1 MALKLV
7 LDSIYNVDEALKSL
21 YVEHTDGK
29 FHLDTDADSVRG
41 HRDVLPLANAYDRT
55 KADLATAKNDLADA
69 KKKAAPEDFD
79 QETWKKLKEGKT
91 DDAAHQRQLVE
102 LRKTLEG
109 ERDDWKGKYE
119 GEVTK
124 GKKAAVNAA
133 LTDALSASGIK
144 EPSFVKAARALLEPR
159 VAMDTDE
166 ASMDIGLGPMGIAEA
181 VKRWAA
187 GDEGKPFVA
196 PAKGDN
202 AKGNDN
208 GHQQQAV
215 KGDFG
220 GDAKARAAAI
230 SAKFPELSAG
240 A

>member
-7 LDSIYNVDEALKSL
+7 LDSLDNVDEALKAL
-21 YVEHTDGK
+21 YVEHSDGK

-55 KADLATAKNDLADA
+55 KTDLATVKGELADA
-69 KKKAAPEDFD
+69 KKKAAPDDFD
-79 QETWKKLKEGKT
+79 AETWKKLKDGKT

-109 ERDDWKGKYE
+109 ERDEWKGKFE

-124 GKKAAVNAA
+124 GKKAKINAE
-133 LTDALSASGIK
+133 LTDALSASGITN
-144 EPSFVKAARALLEPR
+144 PSFVKAARALLEPR
-159 VAMDTDE
+159 VAMDTDD

-187 GDEGKPFVA
+187 GDEGKSFVA

-202 AKGNDN
+202 AKGNDG
-208 GHQQQAV
+208 GHQQQTT

-220 GDAKARAAAI
+220 GDTKARTAAI
-230 SAKFPELSAG
+230 AAKFPELEA
-240 A
+240 

>member
-7 LDSIYNVDEALKSL
+7 LDSLDNVEEAIKSL
-21 YVEHTDGK
+21 YVEHSDGK

-41 HRDVLPLANAYDRT
+41 HRDVLPLANAYERT
-55 KADLATAKNDLADA
+55 KADLATAKTDLATA
-69 KKKAAPEDFD
+69 KQKAAPEDFD
-79 QETWKKLKEGKT
+79 PETWKKLKDGKT

-102 LRKTLEG
+102 LRKTLEA
-109 ERDDWKGKYE
+109 ERDDWKGKFE

-133 LTDALSASGIK
+133 LTDALSSSGIAN
-144 EPSFVKAARALLEPR
+144 PAFVKAARALLEPR

-187 GDEGKPFVA
+187 GDEGKAFVA

-202 AKGNDN
+202 AKGNEN
-208 GHQQQAV
+208 GHQQQHV

-230 SAKFPELSAG
+230 SAKFPELSEG

>member
-7 LDSIYNVDEALKSL
+7 LDSLDNVDEALKAL
-21 YVEHTDGK
+21 YVEHSDGK

-55 KADLATAKNDLADA
+55 KTDLATVKGELADA
-69 KKKAAPEDFD
+69 KKKAAPDDFD
-79 QETWKKLKEGKT
+79 AETWKKLKDGKT

-109 ERDDWKGKYE
+109 ERDEWKGKYE

-124 GKKAAVNAA
+124 GKKAKINAE
-133 LTDALSASGIK
+133 LTDALSASGITN
-144 EPSFVKAARALLEPR
+144 PSFVKAARALLEPR
-159 VAMDTDE
+159 VAMDTDD

-187 GDEGKPFVA
+187 GDEGKSFVA

-202 AKGNDN
+202 AKGNDG
-208 GHQQQAV
+208 GHQQKTT

-220 GDAKARAAAI
+220 GDTKARTAAI
-230 SAKFPELSAG
+230 AAKFPELEA
-240 A
+240 

>member
-7 LDSIYNVDEALKSL
+7 LDSLDNVDEALKAL
-21 YVEHTDGK
+21 YVDHSDGK

-41 HRDVLPLANAYDRT
+41 HRDVLPLANAYERT
-55 KADLATAKNDLADA
+55 KTDLATVKGELADA
-69 KKKAAPEDFD
+69 KKKAAPDDFD
-79 QETWKKLKEGKT
+79 TETWKKLKDGKT

-124 GKKAAVNAA
+124 GRKAKINAE
-133 LTDALSASGIK
+133 LTDALSSSGITN
-144 EPSFVKAARALLEPR
+144 PSFVKAARALLEPR
-159 VAMDTDE
+159 VAMDTDD

-187 GDEGKPFVA
+187 GDEGKSFVA
-196 PAKGDN
+196 PPKGDN
-202 AKGNDN
+202 AKGNDG
-208 GHQQQAV
+208 GHQQQKT

-220 GDAKARAAAI
+220 GDTKARTAAI
-230 SAKFPELSAG
+230 AAKFPELEA
-240 A
+240 

>member
-7 LDSIYNVDEALKSL
+7 LDSLDNVDEALKPI
-21 YVEHTDGK
+21 YVAHSDGK

-41 HRDVLPLANAYDRT
+41 HRDVLPLANAYERT
-55 KADLATAKNDLADA
+55 KTDLATVKGELADA
-69 KKKAAPEDFD
+69 KKKAAPDDFD
-79 QETWKKLKEGKT
+79 AETWKKLKDGKT

-109 ERDDWKGKYE
+109 ERDDWKGKFE

-124 GKKAAVNAA
+124 GKKAKINAE
-133 LTDALSASGIK
+133 LTDALSASGITN
-144 EPSFVKAARALLEPR
+144 PSFVKAARALLEPR
-159 VAMDTDE
+159 VAMDTDD

-187 GDEGKPFVA
+187 GDEGKSFVA

-202 AKGNDN
+202 AKGNDG
-208 GHQQQAV
+208 GHQQQTT

-220 GDAKARAAAI
+220 GDTKARTAAI
-230 SAKFPELSAG
+230 AAKFPELEA
-240 A
+240 

>member
-7 LDSIYNVDEALKSL
+7 LDSLDNVDEALKAL
-21 YVEHTDGK
+21 YVEHSDGK

-41 HRDVLPLANAYDRT
+41 HRDVLPLANAYERT
-55 KADLATAKNDLADA
+55 KTDLATVKGELADA
-69 KKKAAPEDFD
+69 KKKAAPDDFD
-79 QETWKKLKEGKT
+79 TETWKKLKDGKT

-124 GKKAAVNAA
+124 GRKAKINAE
-133 LTDALSASGIK
+133 LTDALSSSGITN
-144 EPSFVKAARALLEPR
+144 PSFVKAARALLEPR
-159 VAMDTDE
+159 VAMDTDD

-187 GDEGKPFVA
+187 GDEGKSFVA
-196 PAKGDN
+196 PPKGDN
-202 AKGNDN
+202 AKGNDG
-208 GHQQQAV
+208 GHQQQKT

-220 GDAKARAAAI
+220 GDTKARTAAI
-230 SAKFPELSAG
+230 AAKFPELEG
-240 A
+240 

>member
-7 LDSIYNVDEALKSL
+7 LDSLDNVDEALKAL
-21 YVEHTDGK
+21 YVEHSDGK

-41 HRDVLPLANAYDRT
+41 HRDVLPLANAYERT
-55 KADLATAKNDLADA
+55 KTDLATVKGELADA
-69 KKKAAPEDFD
+69 KKKVAPEDFD
-79 QETWKKLKEGKT
+79 PETWKKLKDGKT

-102 LRKTLEG
+102 LRKTLEA
-109 ERDDWKGKYE
+109 ERDEWKGKFE

-124 GKKAAVNAA
+124 GKKAKINAD
-133 LTDALSASGIK
+133 LTDALAASGITN
-144 EPSFVKAARALLEPR
+144 PSFVKAARALLEPR
-159 VAMDTDE
+159 VAMDTDD

-187 GDEGKPFVA
+187 GDEGKSFVA

-202 AKGNDN
+202 AKGNDG
-208 GHQQQAV
+208 GHQQQKV

-220 GDAKARAAAI
+220 GDPKARAAAI
-230 SAKFPELSAG
+230 AAKFPELEA
-240 A
+240 

>member
-7 LDSIYNVDEALKSL
+7 LDSLDNVDEALKAL
-21 YVEHTDGK
+21 YVEHSDGK

-41 HRDVLPLANAYDRT
+41 HRDVLPLANAYERT
-55 KADLATAKNDLADA
+55 KTDLATVKGELADA
-69 KKKAAPEDFD
+69 KKKAAPDDFD
-79 QETWKKLKEGKT
+79 TETWKKLKDGKT

-124 GKKAAVNAA
+124 GKKAKINAE
-133 LTDALSASGIK
+133 LTDALSASGITN
-144 EPSFVKAARALLEPR
+144 PSFVKAARALLEPR
-159 VAMDTDE
+159 VAMDTDD

-187 GDEGKPFVA
+187 GDEGKSFVA

-202 AKGNDN
+202 AKGNDG
-208 GHQQQAV
+208 GHQQQTT

-220 GDAKARAAAI
+220 GDTKARTAAI
-230 SAKFPELSAG
+230 AAKFPELEA
-240 A
+240 

>member
-7 LDSIYNVDEALKSL
+7 LDSLDNVDEALKAL
-21 YVEHTDGK
+21 YVEHSDGK

-55 KADLATAKNDLADA
+55 KTDLATVKGELADA
-69 KKKAAPEDFD
+69 KKKAAPDDFD
-79 QETWKKLKEGKT
+79 AETWKKLKDGKT

-124 GKKAAVNAA
+124 GKKAKINAE
-133 LTDALSASGIK
+133 LTDALSASGITN
-144 EPSFVKAARALLEPR
+144 PSFVKAARALLEPR
-159 VAMDTDE
+159 VAMDTDD

-187 GDEGKPFVA
+187 GDEGKSFVA

-202 AKGNDN
+202 AKGNDG
-208 GHQQQAV
+208 GHQQQTT

-220 GDAKARAAAI
+220 GDTKARTAAI
-230 SAKFPELSAG
+230 AAKFPELG

>member
-7 LDSIYNVDEALKSL
+7 LDSLDNVDETLKPL
-21 YVEHTDGK
+21 YVEHSDGK

-41 HRDVLPLANAYDRT
+41 HRDVLPLANAYERT
-55 KADLATAKNDLADA
+55 KTDLATVKGELADA
-69 KKKAAPEDFD
+69 KKKAAPDDFD
-79 QETWKKLKEGKT
+79 TETWKKLKDGKT

-124 GKKAAVNAA
+124 GKKAKINAE
-133 LTDALSASGIK
+133 LTDALSASGITN
-144 EPSFVKAARALLEPR
+144 PSFVKAARALLEPR
-159 VAMDTDE
+159 VAMDTDD

-187 GDEGKPFVA
+187 GDEGKSFVA

-202 AKGNDN
+202 AKGNDG
-208 GHQQQAV
+208 GHQQQTT

-220 GDAKARAAAI
+220 GDTKARTAAI
-230 SAKFPELSAG
+230 AAKFPELEA
-240 A
+240 

>member
-7 LDSIYNVDEALKSL
+7 LDSLDNVDEALKAL
-21 YVEHTDGK
+21 YVEHSDGK

-55 KADLATAKNDLADA
+55 KTDLATVKGELADA
-69 KKKAAPEDFD
+69 KKKAAPDDFD
-79 QETWKKLKEGKT
+79 PETWKKLKDGKT

-124 GKKAAVNAA
+124 GKKAKINAE
-133 LTDALSASGIK
+133 LTDALSASGITN
-144 EPSFVKAARALLEPR
+144 PSFVKAARALLEPR
-159 VAMDTDE
+159 VAMDTDD

-187 GDEGKPFVA
+187 GDEGKSFVA

-202 AKGNDN
+202 AKGNDG
-208 GHQQQAV
+208 GHQQQTT

-220 GDAKARAAAI
+220 GDTKARTAAI
-230 SAKFPELSAG
+230 AAKFPELEA
-240 A
+240 

>member
-7 LDSIYNVDEALKSL
+7 LDSLDNVDEALKAL
-21 YVEHTDGK
+21 YVEHSDGK

-41 HRDVLPLANAYDRT
+41 HRDVLPLANAYERT
-55 KADLATAKNDLADA
+55 KTDLAAVKGELADA

-79 QETWKKLKEGKT
+79 PETWKKLKDGKT

-102 LRKTLEG
+102 LRKTLEA
-109 ERDDWKGKYE
+109 ERDEWKGKFE

-124 GKKAAVNAA
+124 GKKAKINAD
-133 LTDALSASGIK
+133 LTDALSASGITN
-144 EPSFVKAARALLEPR
+144 PAFVKAARALLEPR

-166 ASMDIGLGPMGIAEA
+166 ASMDIGLGPMGITEA

-187 GDEGKPFVA
+187 GDEGKSFVA

-202 AKGNDN
+202 AKGNDG
-208 GHQQQAV
+208 GHQQQKV

-220 GDAKARAAAI
+220 GDPKARAAAI
-230 SAKFPELSAG
+230 AAKFPELEA
-240 A
+240 

>member
-7 LDSIYNVDEALKSL
+7 LDSLDNVDEALKAL
-21 YVEHTDGK
+21 YVEHSDGK

-55 KADLATAKNDLADA
+55 KTDLATVKGELADA
-69 KKKAAPEDFD
+69 KKKAAPDDFD
-79 QETWKKLKEGKT
+79 PETWKKLKDGKT
-91 DDAAHQRQLVE
+91 DDAAHQRQLIE

-124 GKKAAVNAA
+124 GKKAKINAE
-133 LTDALSASGIK
+133 LTDALSASGITN
-144 EPSFVKAARALLEPR
+144 PSFVKAARALLEPR
-159 VAMDTDE
+159 VAMDADD

-187 GDEGKPFVA
+187 GDEGKSFVA

-202 AKGNDN
+202 AKGNDG
-208 GHQQQAV
+208 GHQQQTT

-220 GDAKARAAAI
+220 GDTKARTAAI
-230 SAKFPELSAG
+230 AAKFPELEA
-240 A
+240 

>member
-7 LDSIYNVDEALKSL
+7 LDSLDNVEEAIKSL
-21 YVEHTDGK
+21 YVEHSDGK

-41 HRDVLPLANAYDRT
+41 HRDVLPLANAYERT
-55 KADLATAKNDLADA
+55 KADLATAKTDLATA
-69 KKKAAPEDFD
+69 KQKAAPEDFD
-79 QETWKKLKEGKT
+79 PETWKKLKDGKT

-102 LRKTLEG
+102 LRKTLEA
-109 ERDDWKGKYE
+109 ERDDWKGKFE

-133 LTDALSASGIK
+133 LTDALSASGITN
-144 EPSFVKAARALLEPR
+144 PIFVKAARALLEPR
-159 VAMDTDE
+159 VAIDTDE

-187 GDEGKPFVA
+187 GDEGKSFVA

-202 AKGNDN
+202 AKGNEN
-208 GHQQQAV
+208 GHQHQQV

-230 SAKFPELSAG
+230 SARFPELSEG